1 MARVDGRI
9 GDTGA
14 KKYWYVTDHLGS
26 IRAVTDK
33 DGKKVWS
40 ADYLA
45 FGKQYTKDGDFEELH
60 SFTGKEYDPDTGLH
74 YYNARWYD
82 ADLGRFISED
92 PVADPNNP
100 NLYSYGANNP
110 LSRIDPTGLFWD
122 GYETDWETEEG
133 YNGYLATEE
142 DMAGAGTYDN
152 STWES
157 SGESASGS
165 ENSKGFWES
174 IYDFFTGRE
183 RKSDEEMAEEF
194 LDRHTKELIDDLKNR
209 YKDFED
215 YWSGGSES
223 IDYALKGVMGSEL
236 LATAFGRTFDVSD
249 YIYEDF
255 GASAL
260 LAGALAACLVMGF
273 SDPEDHLKALRNGVT
288 AFAVVVGGLRTL
300 PFLMDKNQQ
309 LANMI
314 AQKYGGLIKPAAG
327 NGWIIKIENITIRIM
342 NSGGGRNNYW
352 RASVE
357 NKGSVDKFGNFCSD
371 RSLTHIDITKN
382 SFKDICNVIDKLL
395 GK

>member
-1 MARVDGRI
+1 MR
-9 GDTGA
+9 
-14 KKYWYVTDHLGS
+14 
-26 IRAVTDK
+26 
-33 DGKKVWS
+33 
-40 ADYLA
+40 
-45 FGKQYTKDGDFEELH
+45 
-60 SFTGKEYDPDTGLH
+60 
-74 YYNARWYD
+74 
-82 ADLGRFISED
+82 
-92 PVADPNNP
+92 DPNNP
-100 NLYSYGANNP
+100 NLYSYWANNP

-122 GYETDWETEEG
+122 GYETDWDAEEG

-157 SGESASGS
+157 SGESASGL

-255 GASAL
+255 SASAL
-260 LAGALAACLVMGF
+260 LAGALAAYLVVMGF
-273 SDPEDHLKALRNGVT
+273 SNPEDHLKALRNGIAV
-288 AFAVVVGGLRTL
+288 FGAVVLFTSFRRDPIFSTN
-300 PFLMDKNQQ
+300 LMDHILNKHMPARVQQQIPHLLAKMSRNQVQNYLSNRTFFNINWSEKQVIKAIDTVYNLAIKSGITDGKFTSTVFGEQVTVCISNYSLQTAYGNIVYTLEQ
-309 LANMI
+309 L
-314 AQKYGGLIKPAAG
+314 G
-327 NGWIIKIENITIRIM
+327 
-342 NSGGGRNNYW
+342 
-352 RASVE
+352 
-357 NKGSVDKFGNFCSD
+357 F
-371 RSLTHIDITKN
+371 
-382 SFKDICNVIDKLL
+382 
-395 GK
+395 